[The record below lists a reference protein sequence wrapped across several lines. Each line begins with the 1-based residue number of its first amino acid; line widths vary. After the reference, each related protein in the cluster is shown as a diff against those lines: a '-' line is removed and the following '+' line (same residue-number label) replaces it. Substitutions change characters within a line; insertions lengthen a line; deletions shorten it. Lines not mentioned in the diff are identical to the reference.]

1 MLYGRGKGKS
11 RENFGYHG
19 LSSLALTFK
28 QTIKINPSLTMW
40 NIWLWK
46 SKKPE
51 KWALKTWKTGKGS
64 GLLFSAGGGKQDCN
78 GHI

>member
-28 QTIKINPSLTMW
+28 QTIKINPSLTM
-40 NIWLWK
+40 
-46 SKKPE
+46 
-51 KWALKTWKTGKGS
+51 
-64 GLLFSAGGGKQDCN
+64 
-78 GHI
+78 